1 LNTQLLGLT
10 HPVKIKKKFW
20 RINKMK
26 LSPTLNKTRISLVLL
41 TLIAGLASCSKEQT
55 AEAPPAPEANAE
67 ATSSGTAYV
76 TSQDAGVTVIDLA
89 TMQVTKTFDVKAA
102 GPRGLGVTEDG
113 KKLIV
118 ATRENESVSVID
130 TATGE
135 VLQQILV
142 GKNPEFVRVKG
153 NFAYVSSEPSAKA
166 GPPPKPG
173 EKPAEE
179 EDDDEEKIPAKI
191 AVVDLTKGEKVREIT
206 GGPETEGIEF
216 SADGKNL
223 VITNEADNTV
233 TVHNLEDGSLVKTIK
248 THEYGDRPRG
258 IKVSPDGSTYL
269 ATLEFG
275 NKILVLDKDF
285 NFVRTVDTAETPYG
299 ISYDAKGDKIFV
311 ATNKAKLLQ
320 VFDAKT
326 FEKIK
331 DIPTGNRC
339 WHFSFT
345 PDDKQIMLA
354 CGKSDAIFVIDTEKL
369 EVTKQVE
376 VKNLPWGLVTYPKAM
391 GSLDTK

>member
-1 LNTQLLGLT
+1 MVTHFKRTGASVSLL
-10 HPVKIKKKFW
+10 
-20 RINKMK
+20 
-26 LSPTLNKTRISLVLL
+26 LVALL
-41 TLIAGLASCSKEQT
+41 AGVAGCSKAPEQN
-55 AEAPPAPEANAE
+55 AEAP
-67 ATSSGTAYV
+67 ATDHAAVTASTGFAYV
-76 TSQDAGVTVIDLA
+76 TSQDAGVSVIDLA
-89 TMQVTKTFDVKAA
+89 TMQVVKTFDVKAK

-118 ATRENESVSVID
+118 ATRENESISVID

-153 NFAYVSSEPSAKA
+153 NFAFISSEPSAKG

-173 EKPAEE
+173 AKPEE
-179 EDDDEEKIPAKI
+179 EGDDDDEEKIPAKI

-216 SADGKNL
+216 SKDGSQL

-233 TVHNLEDGSLVKTIK
+233 TIHNIESGELVKTIH
-248 THEYGDRPRG
+248 THEHGDRPRG

-269 ATLEFG
+269 ATLEYG
-275 NKILVLDKDF
+275 NKLMVLDKDY
-285 NFVRTVDTAETPYG
+285 NLVKLVDTADTPYG
-299 ISYDAKGDKIFV
+299 VSYDTKGERIFV
-311 ATNKAKLLQ
+311 AANKAKVLQ

-345 PDDKQIMLA
+345 PDDKQILLA
-354 CGKSDAIFVIDTEKL
+354 CGKSDAVFVIDAEKL
-369 EVTKQVE
+369 EVTSQIA
-376 VKNLPWGLVTYPKAM
+376 VKDMPWGLVTYPKAM
-391 GSLDTK
+391 GSLDAK